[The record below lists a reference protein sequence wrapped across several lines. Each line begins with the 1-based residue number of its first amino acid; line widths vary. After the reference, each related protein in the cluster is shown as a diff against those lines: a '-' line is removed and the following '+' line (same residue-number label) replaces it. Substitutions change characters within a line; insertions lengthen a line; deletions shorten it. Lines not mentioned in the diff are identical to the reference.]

1 MADTLIRL
9 RDDAASTAPVVPFAE
24 LPFADRGADTNAT
37 AVRIAPGDDVRALL
51 PLLDRLEL
59 VEVAFPAYTDGRGYT
74 SARFLRERGYT
85 GELRAVG
92 DVLIDQ
98 ISHYHRVGFDAFL
111 PDRPIT
117 HEAVIKAIGTWPEVY
132 QRTVDART
140 PIWALRHG

>member
-1 MADTLIRL
+1 MAETLIRL
-9 RDDAASTAPVVPFAE
+9 RDDAASTAPVLA
-24 LPFADRGADTNAT
+24 FADLAHAGNAA
-37 AVRIAPGDDVRALL
+37 AVRLMPGDDARALV
-51 PLLDRLEL
+51 PLLGQLEL
-59 VEVAFPAYTDGRGYT
+59 VEVVFPGFNDGRGY
-74 SARFLRERGYT
+74 SAAAILREHGYH

-92 DVLIDQ
+92 DVLVDQ